1 MEELGDLAR
10 EGGPPGHHVAD
21 VAPEEGVNAGED
33 EPVCHRARHAQPR
46 GECPPL
52 HLVTAPLAPDGD
64 GPVEQGALERAAG
77 LASRQDATI
86 HLLVDAGDRRDEVW
100 AGGDHVLHERV
111 DAPGEGRGRARRD
124 ADVFDQSREGVGER
138 QEEEVD
144 IPFSHDT
151 ERERRLDGREVI
163 AVRLEHALRRPRRPR
178 GVDDGRERIAAQG
191 GDAPVDLGAEG
202 PQGGAAARHEAGE
215 AVAVASL
222 GVDRDRPLQA
232 DGLLHAV
239 ELEAARPH
247 LLDLPSLLRVLG
259 ERDRRLGVREDVA
272 TLVGQARGVD
282 GHRDAARGEDRK
294 VDLHPFRPGAREER
308 HAVAGSHPHVDE
320 PGCDLADPSF
330 HLSPRDLLPPVGP
343 PVPVT
348 GTAGELTGALEEHVR
363 ETGERH
369 ARALLGRGGAPTLA
383 RPAATV

>member
-1 MEELGDLAR
+1 DLAR
-10 EGGPPGHHVAD
+10 EGSPPGHHVAD

-33 EPVCHRARHAQPR
+33 EPVCHRARQAQPR
-46 GECPPL
+46 GGGPPPQ
-52 HLVTAPLAPDGD
+52 LVSAPLPPDDD
-64 GPVEQGALERAAG
+64 GPVEQGALERAPG
-77 LASRQDATI
+77 LAGRQDATI
-86 HLLVDAGDRRDEVW
+86 YLLVDAGDRWDEVW
-100 AGGDHVLHERV
+100 AGGDHVLEERV
-111 DAPGEGRGRARRD
+111 DAPGEGRGRAGRD

-178 GVDDGRERIAAQG
+178 GVDDGRERIAAQRS
-191 GDAPVDLGAEG
+191 DAPVDLPAEG
-202 PQGGAAARHEAGE
+202 REGSAPAGHEVRE
-215 AVAVASL
+215 ALVT
-222 GVDRDRPLQA
+222 
-232 DGLLHAV
+232 
-239 ELEAARPH
+239 
-247 LLDLPSLLRVLG
+247 LRV
-259 ERDRRLGVREDVA
+259 
-272 TLVGQARGVD
+272 
-282 GHRDAARGEDRK
+282 
-294 VDLHPFRPGAREER
+294 
-308 HAVAGSHPHVDE
+308 
-320 PGCDLADPSF
+320 GCDLADPSF